1 VVSDSAVP
9 PYLRGLNPEQL
20 RAALAIEGPVL
31 VLAGAGSGKT
41 RTLVHRIVHL
51 VRGAGVDPRQIVAVT
66 FTNRAADEMRARA
79 RAALGREGNALTL
92 STFHALGA
100 RILRSHGERAGL
112 PKDFAI
118 YATGEQVALVRRI
131 LAEEVGVQATAGDD
145 RFDPKR
151 ILWAISDWKN
161 RLVSPEQARAEVMTE
176 EADGTRRDDYAVL
189 AADAYPRY
197 EEALRAAGA
206 CDFDD
211 LLLHPLRLLETD
223 AEVREA
229 LWRRWRYLMIDEYQD
244 TNAAQLAL
252 ARQLAG
258 PHRNLCVV
266 GDDDQAIYG
275 WRGADVRNILDFERH
290 FPGAEVVILEQ
301 NYRSTQRILD
311 IANAVIAGNAHRTP
325 KEMRTEGVPGP
336 RADYWEFEDE
346 EGRSAEEHEAAMI
359 AREVGIRRFRE
370 NLPWGAFAVLYRA
383 NHLSRPVE
391 EALRAA
397 NIPYRVLGGTS
408 WFDRREIADALAYLR
423 LAANPRDEISL
434 RRIVNTPTRGIGRT
448 TQLRLLE
455 HARAR
460 RIPLFEAM
468 KEADGVEGLTAA
480 AVTAVGGFV
489 KLVEGWRR
497 QLPGPGEPLPPPGQP
512 TPLERWAGGYLRETG
527 LEEAIRDEHRASP
540 RAAEI
545 RVDNVRDLIASVGRW
560 ERQQRDDAGLPDEE
574 EGWEPEGLAGFL
586 ASVSL
591 TAEVEEGETKEEP
604 GGEAV
609 TLMTLHAAKGLE
621 FTHVFLIGL
630 EEELLPHARSLQ
642 DPETGS
648 PRDAIAEERRLFYVG
663 VTRARHRLTM
673 SSCRV
678 RRQRGEAIRRLPS
691 RFLAEVPPELVER
704 RGAAREEAG
713 GEEESKELREDFF
726 SRMKEMLG

>member
-1 VVSDSAVP
+1 VPDDAVP
-9 PYLRGLNPEQL
+9 HYLRGLNPEQL
-20 RAALAIEGPVL
+20 RAALTIDGPVL

-41 RTLVHRIVHL
+41 RTLVHRIVHMI
-51 VRGAGVDPRQIVAVT
+51 RGGGIEPRQIVAVT
-66 FTNRAADEMRARA
+66 FTNRAADEMRARV
-79 RAALGREGNALTL
+79 RAAVGRGGSALTL
-92 STFHALGA
+92 STFHSLGV
-100 RILRSHGERAGL
+100 RILRAHGERLGL
-112 PKDFAI
+112 PRDFAI
-118 YATGEQVALVRRI
+118 YAAGEQVALVRRI
-131 LAEEVGVQATAGDD
+131 LAEEVGAQAAAGDD

-151 ILWAISDWKN
+151 ILWTISDWKN
-161 RLVSPEQARAEVMTE
+161 RLVSPGAARAEVMAQA
-176 EADGTRRDDYAVL
+176 ADGTRRDDYAVL

-211 LLLHPLRLLETD
+211 LLLQPLRLLEGE

-244 TNAAQLAL
+244 TNPAQLAL
-252 ARQLAG
+252 ARLLAG

-275 WRGADVRNILDFERH
+275 WRGADVRNILEFEQH
-290 FPGAEVVILEQ
+290 FPGAAVVILEQ

-311 IANAVIAGNAHRTP
+311 LANAVIAGNAHRTP

-346 EGRSAEEHEAAMI
+346 EGRSAEEREAAMI
-359 AREVGIRRFRE
+359 SREIGIRRFRE
-370 NLPWGAFAVLYRA
+370 RLPWGEFAVLYRA

-391 EALRAA
+391 EALRDA
-397 NIPYRVLGGTS
+397 NIPYRVLGGSS
-408 WFDRREIADALAYLR
+408 WFDRREVADALAYLR
-423 LAANPRDEISL
+423 VVASPRDEISL
-434 RRIVNTPTRGIGRT
+434 RRIVNTPTRGIGRA

-468 KEADGVEGLTAA
+468 READRVEGLTPAA
-480 AVTAVGGFV
+480 AKAVEAFAASLERARLSRPSPGGV
-489 KLVEGWRR
+489 
-497 QLPGPGEPLPPPGQP
+497 LPPPGQP
-512 TPLERWAGGYLRETG
+512 TPLERWAAGFLRDTG
-527 LEEAIRDEHRASP
+527 LEEALRSEHRDSP

-545 RVDNVRDLIASVGRW
+545 RVDNLRDLVASVGRW
-560 ERQQRDDAGLPDEE
+560 ERRQQEEAPLPDQDDA
-574 EGWEPEGLAGFL
+574 WQPEGLAGFL

-591 TAEVEEGETKEEP
+591 TAEVEEGEAKEEQ
-604 GGEAV
+604 GDDAV

-630 EEELLPHARSLQ
+630 EEELLPHARALQ
-642 DPETGS
+642 DPESGS

-663 VTRARHRLTM
+663 ITRARHRLTL
-673 SSCRV
+673 SACRV
-678 RRQRGEAIRRLPS
+678 RRRGGEATRRLPS
-691 RFLAEVPPELVER
+691 RFLAEIPPELLER
-704 RGAAREEAG
+704 QGAARE
-713 GEEESKELREDFF
+713 GERSAEEGQELRDDFF
-726 SRMKEMLG
+726 ARMREMLG